1 MTLGFLIS
9 YLWEENLLKGQ
20 HLVEQLREFLEP
32 EYVLA
37 SDMDLELYSYD
48 ASLEKGKPDV
58 VVLPGSTQDVSKV
71 MALAYR
77 EKIPVIARGSST
89 NLSGGTIAVNGG
101 IMVHFSRMNR
111 ILEIDI
117 PNRTVIVE
125 PGVITLELQNL
136 LLKQGF
142 VYAPDPASQKV
153 STLGGNFGENSGGP
167 HCLKY
172 GVTTNHVLGAEVV
185 VNDGSVIWT
194 GGKAWDKPGFDL
206 IGLLVGSEGTLG
218 MVTRLLLKIIRAP
231 EAVKTML
238 AVYETIEDAGNT
250 VSAIIAE
257 GIVPAT
263 LEMMDNMIMRAV
275 KESVHAD
282 YPLDA
287 AAVLIIELDGMAD
300 GMDRQADK
308 IMEICKRHHVREV
321 RLAKDA
327 QERAE
332 LWAGRK
338 GAFGAVARLRPNYLV
353 CDGTVP
359 RTKLPGVLTKVM
371 KIGRKYDLPIGNVFH
386 AGDGNLHPLILFDER
401 NAHDHKRV
409 LMAGR
414 EILEICAEAGG
425 TISGEHGIG
434 TEKLKEMSLIF
445 SDRDLH
451 YMRRIKEAFDPDGV
465 MNPGKLI
472 PPSSGVDKPSP
483 LQETALNQ

>member
-1 MTLGFLIS
+1 MERQLLIDE
-9 YLWEENLLKGQ
+9 LKRLLNP
-20 HLVEQLREFLEP
+20 EF
-32 EYVLA
+32 VLT

-48 ASLEKGKPDV
+48 ASLEKGRPDV
-58 VVLPGSTQDVSKV
+58 VVLPNTTQDVSKV

-89 NLSGGTIAVNGG
+89 NLSGGSIAINGG

-117 PNRTVIVE
+117 PNRTVMVE

-136 LLKQGF
+136 LLKKGF

-172 GVTTNHVLGAEVV
+172 GVTTNHVLGAEIVV
-185 VNDGSVIWT
+185 DDGTVIWT
-194 GGKAWDKPGFDL
+194 GGKAWDKPGYDL

-218 MVTRLLLKIIRAP
+218 MVTKLLLKIIRAP
-231 EAVKTML
+231 EAVRTML

-263 LEMMDNMIMRAV
+263 LELMDNLIMRAV
-275 KESVHAD
+275 KESVNAD

-308 IMEICKRHHVREV
+308 IMEICNRHHVREV
-321 RLAKDA
+321 RFAKDA
-327 QERAE
+327 GERAE

-338 GAFGAVARLRPNYLV
+338 GAFSAVARLSPNYLV

-359 RTKLPGVLTKVM
+359 RTKLPEVLTKVM
-371 KIGRKYDLPIGNVFH
+371 KIGGKYNLPIGNVFH

-401 NAHDHKRV
+401 DEHELKRV
-409 LMAGR
+409 RMAGR

-434 TEKLKEMSLIF
+434 IEKLKEMSLIF
-445 SDRDLH
+445 AERDLQ
-451 YMRRIKEAFDPDGV
+451 YMRRIKEAFDPEGV
-465 MNPGKLI
+465 MNPGKLV
-472 PPSSGVDKPSP
+472 PSSFDIDKPPP
-483 LQETALNQ
+483 LQGMTLNR